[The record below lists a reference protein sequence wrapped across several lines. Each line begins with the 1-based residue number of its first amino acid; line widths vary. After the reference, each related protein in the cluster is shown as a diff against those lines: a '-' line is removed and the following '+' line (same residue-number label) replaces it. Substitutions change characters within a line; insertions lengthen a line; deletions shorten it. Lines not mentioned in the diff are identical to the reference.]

1 MSDGQF
7 TAGLSFGAPSGGSG
21 FRSDARFVSFGAGAG
36 AGHVVP
42 EPQPEPHFEAEDP
55 VTVAFAE
62 GYAAGAAEAQALAA
76 QQAAIDA
83 EAAQGLALAFAR
95 LDGEL
100 AEELRQKLRTTVAAL
115 CEAALAPLAIDEN
128 ALISRIERAVALFS
142 RADDERVIRL
152 HPEDIALISQRFA
165 EEWHV
170 VPDGSLERGAIRVET
185 ATGGVEDS
193 PELWR
198 RAIDE
203 AMRQC

>member
-7 TAGLSFGAPSGGSG
+7 TAGLSFGTVSSGSG
-21 FRSDARFVSFGAGAG
+21 FRSDARFVSLGGGASYA
-36 AGHVVP
+36 AP
-42 EPQPEPHFEAEDP
+42 EPQPEQHFEPEDP

-83 EAAQGLALAFAR
+83 EAAEGLALSFAR

-100 AEELRQKLRTTVAAL
+100 AEALRQKLRTTVAAL
-115 CEAALAPLAIDEN
+115 CEAALAPLTIDED
-128 ALISRIERAVALFS
+128 ALIHRIERAVALFS
-142 RADDERVIRL
+142 RADDERVVRL

-170 VPDGSLERGAIRVET
+170 VPDGALERGAIRVET

-198 RAIDE
+198 RAIEE
-203 AMRQC
+203 ALSQC